1 MSTTTVQNDAQ
12 QTETPAV
19 ETDADTSALA
29 TVEPKVAKLM
39 EQNDTSIAK
48 IVTLAVATLDP
59 KDALVKY
66 ARLGGEVLKHAR
78 WQKKSFT
85 GTWEKEDYKRLCD
98 KIADQVK
105 FSVPIKDVRMDV
117 YARVHL
123 FVEAVRPFCEGIEKL
138 SYYQVA
144 NKFLPMLQFDA
155 VDLTAEIKKGWYTF
169 LQETLAQQIGAEP
182 LSVKAL
188 DAKIA
193 EQTAEL
199 AREKLSGK
207 TAEQIQEAEDRAKEA
222 AFRKERNAAQGK
234 VSTSLDKAITDGH
247 ADAQDV
253 SQIVQKVLKDHGLE
267 LPSVGI
273 DPATCSK
280 VDLKMFFAV
289 MLNNER
295 ISEIRFAHKLLGKM
309 VESLEAAAEEETAE
323 RKAG

>member
-12 QTETPAV
+12 VTTPDV
-19 ETDADTSALA
+19 DVDADTSALA

-85 GTWEKEDYKRLCD
+85 GTWEKDDYKRLCD

-155 VDLTAEIKKGWYTF
+155 VDLTAEIKKGWYAF
-169 LQETLAQQIGAEP
+169 LQETLAQQIGSEP
-182 LSVKAL
+182 LPVKEL

-193 EQTAEL
+193 QQTAEL
-199 AREKLSGK
+199 ARERMSGK
-207 TAEQIQEAEDRAKEA
+207 TAEQIQEAEEKAKEA
-222 AFRKERNAAQGK
+222 AFRKDRNAAQGK
-234 VSTSLDKAITDGH
+234 MSTSIDKAITDGH

-280 VDLKMFFAV
+280 TDLKMFVSLQPNSVDLA
-289 MLNNER
+289 
-295 ISEIRFAHKLLGKM
+295 IR
-309 VESLEAAAEEETAE
+309 
-323 RKAG
+323 